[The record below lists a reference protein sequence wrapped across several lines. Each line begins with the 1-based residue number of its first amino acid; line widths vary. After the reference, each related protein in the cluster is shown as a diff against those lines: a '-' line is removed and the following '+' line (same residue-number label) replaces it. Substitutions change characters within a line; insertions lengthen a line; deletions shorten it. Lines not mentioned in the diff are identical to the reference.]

1 MAKFS
6 LSWLLAVSSIL
17 SAANGFNIY
26 PLLPSE
32 VMQTMLGISPQCLTA
47 LYVLLSTVEEGDPR
61 SIANKASNTTLPC
74 DNSLFQWT
82 LNVDRIHWEEPDVAT
97 LCTAECTAG
106 AQRCRTTVRDACAD
120 QHVRSGDKY
129 VPADTLSGLF
139 FDGLVVACAQS
150 SAKAWCLL
158 ESYDWVGSDVV
169 QVDCEANPADPWC
182 INKAEPLAN
191 NSRIST
197 LYDAALLCSE
207 CFVKML
213 RLRVNSD
220 YLPNAD
226 FSDYLT
232 EELQDVEKVCGHE
245 SEPITTRA
253 VPWYPELLDAPLIG
267 IPTTPST
274 TTAQPTPTACTG
286 RTFDIVPDLKEEMTC
301 HDIAEKYETGSGE
314 VAIATKDG
322 LCRAT
327 KPICLPQKCT
337 LYAVEAGQT
346 W

>member
-1 MAKFS
+1 MAKYS

-17 SAANGFNIY
+17 SAANGFNLY

-106 AQRCRTTVRDACAD
+106 AQRWRTTVRDACAD
-120 QHVRSGDKY
+120 QYVRSGDKY
-129 VPADTLSGLF
+129 VPADTLSGRF

-169 QVDCEANPADPWC
+169 QVDCEANPADP
-182 INKAEPLAN
+182 
-191 NSRIST
+191 
-197 LYDAALLCSE
+197 
-207 CFVKML
+207 
-213 RLRVNSD
+213 
-220 YLPNAD
+220 
-226 FSDYLT
+226 
-232 EELQDVEKVCGHE
+232 
-245 SEPITTRA
+245 
-253 VPWYPELLDAPLIG
+253 
-267 IPTTPST
+267 
-274 TTAQPTPTACTG
+274 
-286 RTFDIVPDLKEEMTC
+286 
-301 HDIAEKYETGSGE
+301 
-314 VAIATKDG
+314 
-322 LCRAT
+322 
-327 KPICLPQKCT
+327 
-337 LYAVEAGQT
+337 
-346 W
+346 

>member
-1 MAKFS
+1 M
-6 LSWLLAVSSIL
+6 
-17 SAANGFNIY
+17 
-26 PLLPSE
+26 
-32 VMQTMLGISPQCLTA
+32 
-47 LYVLLSTVEEGDPR
+47 
-61 SIANKASNTTLPC
+61 
-74 DNSLFQWT
+74 
-82 LNVDRIHWEEPDVAT
+82 AT
-97 LCTAECTAG
+97 LCTAECTAS
-106 AQRCRTTVRDACAD
+106 AQRWRTTVRDACTD
-120 QHVRSGDKY
+120 QYVRSGDKY
-129 VPADTLSGLF
+129 VPADTLSGRF
-139 FDGLVVACAQS
+139 SDGLVVACTKS
-150 SAKAWCLL
+150 STKAWCLL

-197 LYDAALLCSE
+197 LYDDALLCSE

-220 YLPNAD
+220 YLPDAD

-253 VPWYPELLDAPLIG
+253 VPWYPELSDAPLIG

-274 TTAQPTPTACTG
+274 TTTQPTPTACTG
-286 RTFDIVPDLKEEMTC
+286 RTVDIVPDLKEEMTC
-301 HDIAEKYETGSGE
+301 HDIAEKYKTGSGE
-314 VAIATKDG
+314 VAIATKDD
-322 LCRAT
+322 LCRTT
-327 KPICLPQKCT
+327 KPVCLPQKCT